1 MAEESTDGTGSRS
14 DGSRASLSGMRAR
27 RRLRDAPEVK
37 RREWTERGLDL
48 GLPAAPSVKDRNI
61 SLFSR
66 GMDPQ
71 FAGIS
76 TFARMP
82 YVEDMRTIS
91 PYDVAVVGVPF
102 DMGTT
107 YRSGTRFGPEAVRE
121 ISKVYDAYS
130 PDLGM
135 DLLEEVSVCDVGD
148 IFVIPSNIE
157 KTFDQVDRGISHI
170 LDQGCFPVIIGGD
183 HSIGYPDAK
192 ALASHIDGK
201 LGIIHFDRHI
211 DTAEYTMD
219 ERMHTTH
226 WSHATKLSNVPPA
239 NLVQIGIGG
248 WIGNH
253 SGVHVADE
261 LDTTVIT
268 MFDVDERGIDD
279 VMDVALEIAWKGA
292 DAVYLSFDI
301 DVFDPSAAPG
311 TGTPDAGGMTSREG
325 LQAARRAA
333 REGLIGM
340 DLVEISPPYDHA
352 NITALLGAR
361 VIMDVLATLV
371 EHGHLGDRLTADQ
384 RAGAERRREHEA
396 GLDNRYLPML
406 GDRHNPGPHHDA
418 GRMPR

>member
-1 MAEESTDGTGSRS
+1 MAEETERPGNDDDNLQQR
-14 DGSRASLSGMRAR
+14 RASLSGMRAR
-27 RRLRDAPEVK
+27 RRLRDVPEAR
-37 RREWTERGLDL
+37 RREWIERGLDL
-48 GLPAAPSVKDRNI
+48 GLQAAPSIRDRDI

-82 YVEDMRTIS
+82 YAEDVRTLGE
-91 PYDVAVVGVPF
+91 YDVAVVGVPF

-107 YRSGTRFGPEAVRE
+107 YRSGARFGPEAVRR
-121 ISKVYDAYS
+121 ISGVFDSYS

-135 DLLEEVSVCDVGD
+135 DLLEEVTITDAGD
-148 IFVIPSNIE
+148 IFVIPSNLE
-157 KTFDQVDRGISHI
+157 KTFDQVDLGISHI
-170 LDQGCFPVIIGGD
+170 LDSGCFPVIIGGD

-192 ALASHIDGK
+192 ALARHIDGK

-226 WSHATKLSNVPPA
+226 FSHATKLPNVPPV

-253 SGVHVADE
+253 SGIHVADE
-261 LDTTVIT
+261 IDTTVIT
-268 MFDVDERGIDD
+268 MFDVDERGVDD
-279 VMDVALEIAWKGA
+279 VMDIALEVAWKDA

-301 DVFDPSAAPG
+301 DVFDPGCAPG
-311 TGTPDAGGMTSREG
+311 TGTPDAGGMSSREG

-340 DLVEISPPYDHA
+340 DLVEIAPPFDHSD
-352 NITALLGAR
+352 ITALLGAR
-361 VIMDVLATLV
+361 VVMDVLATLV
-371 EHGHLGDRLTADQ
+371 EHGHLGNRLTGEA
-384 RAGAERRREHEA
+384 RAAAEAARNRAA
-396 GLDNRYLPML
+396 GLSDARFPAL
-406 GDRHNPGPHHDA
+406 GDPH
-418 GRMPR
+418 RTT

>member
-1 MAEESTDGTGSRS
+1 MGPGRNDSEAPGTGSGDS
-14 DGSRASLSGMRAR
+14 GEDVRAARRRQSLSGMRAR
-27 RRLRDAPEVK
+27 RRLRDVPEVIRK
-37 RREWTERGLDL
+37 QWIERSLDL
-48 GLPAAPSVKDRNI
+48 GLEAAPSVQDRNI

-82 YVEDMRTIS
+82 YVEDVQAIGG
-91 PYDVAVVGVPF
+91 YDVAVVGVPF

-107 YRSGTRFGPEAVRE
+107 YRSGTRFGPEAVRA

-135 DLLEEVSVCDVGD
+135 DLLEEVRMCDVGD

-157 KTFDQVDRGISHI
+157 KTFDQVDLGISHI
-170 LDQGCFPVIIGGD
+170 LDKGCFPVIIGGD

-192 ALASHIDGK
+192 ALARHVDGK

-211 DTAEYTMD
+211 DTAERTMD

-253 SGVHVADE
+253 SGVHVADTM
-261 LDTTVIT
+261 DTTVIT

-279 VMDVALEIAWKGA
+279 VMDVALEIAWKDA

-301 DVFDPSAAPG
+301 DVFDPSCAPG

-340 DLVEISPPYDHA
+340 DLVEISPPYD
-352 NITALLGAR
+352 NNDITALLGAR

-371 EHGHLGDRLTADQ
+371 EHGHLGTRLTPDD
-384 RAGAERRREHEA
+384 RVKAERDRDQAA
-396 GLDNRYLPML
+396 GIDNMHLPRL
-406 GDRHNPGPHHDA
+406 GDPHH
-418 GRMPR
+418 P

>member
-1 MAEESTDGTGSRS
+1 MSTRDEGFGGEREGGP
-14 DGSRASLSGMRAR
+14 DRQASLSGMRAR
-27 RRLRDAPEVK
+27 RRLHDAPGVK
-37 RREWTERGLDL
+37 RREWIERGLDL
-48 GLPAAPSVKDRNI
+48 GLPAAPSVRDRNI

-82 YVEDMRTIS
+82 YVEDVRAIS

-135 DLLEEVSVCDVGD
+135 DLLEEISICDVGD
-148 IFVIPSNIE
+148 IFVIPANIE
-157 KTFDQVDRGISHI
+157 KTFDQVDLGISHI

-192 ALASHIDGK
+192 ALASHVDGK

-226 WSHATKLSNVPPA
+226 WSHATKLGNVPPA

-248 WIGNH
+248 WIG
-253 SGVHVADE
+253 
-261 LDTTVIT
+261 TTPVC
-268 MFDVDERGIDD
+268 
-279 VMDVALEIAWKGA
+279 
-292 DAVYLSFDI
+292 
-301 DVFDPSAAPG
+301 
-311 TGTPDAGGMTSREG
+311 TSP
-325 LQAARRAA
+325 RRW
-333 REGLIGM
+333 
-340 DLVEISPPYDHA
+340 VPP
-352 NITALLGAR
+352 
-361 VIMDVLATLV
+361 
-371 EHGHLGDRLTADQ
+371 
-384 RAGAERRREHEA
+384 
-396 GLDNRYLPML
+396 
-406 GDRHNPGPHHDA
+406 
-418 GRMPR
+418 

>member
-1 MAEESTDGTGSRS
+1 MSPSEIHEGESD
-14 DGSRASLSGMRAR
+14 DEALRANREALSGMRAR
-27 RRLRDAPEVK
+27 RRLRDAPEEK
-37 RREWTERGLDL
+37 RKEWIDRGLDL
-48 GLPAAPSVKDRNI
+48 GLEAAPSVRDRNI

-82 YVEDMRTIS
+82 YVEDVRSIGAH
-91 PYDVAVVGVPF
+91 DVAVVGVPF

-121 ISKVYDAYS
+121 TSKVYDAYS

-135 DLLEEVSVCDVGD
+135 DLLEEVSICDVGD

-157 KTFDQVDRGISHI
+157 KTFDQVDLGITHI

-192 ALASHIDGK
+192 ALAKHVDGK

-261 LDTTVIT
+261 MDTTVIT

-279 VMDVALEIAWKGA
+279 VMDIALEVAWKDA

-301 DVFDPSAAPG
+301 DVFDPSCAPG
-311 TGTPDAGGMTSREG
+311 TGTPDAGGLTSREG

-371 EHGHLGDRLTADQ
+371 EHGHLGARLPAATRAESERGRE
-384 RAGAERRREHEA
+384 RAGGIA
-396 GLDNRYLPML
+396 DRYLPMV
-406 GDRHNPGPHHDA
+406 GDRHT
-418 GRMPR
+418 PR

>member
-1 MAEESTDGTGSRS
+1 MVTEDDRSASDAEGAADR
-14 DGSRASLSGMRAR
+14 DALSGMRAR
-27 RRLRDAPEVK
+27 RRLRDVPGVK
-37 RREWTERGLDL
+37 RRELIERGLDL
-48 GLPAAPSVKDRNI
+48 GLEAAPSVRDRNI

-82 YVEDMRTIS
+82 YIEDMRAIAGH
-91 PYDVAVVGVPF
+91 DVAVVGVPF

-130 PDLGM
+130 PDLGL
-135 DLLEEVSVCDVGD
+135 DLLEEVSICDVGD

-157 KTFDQVDRGISHI
+157 KTFDQVDLGITHI
-170 LDQGCFPVIIGGD
+170 LDRGCFPVIIGGD

-192 ALASHIDGK
+192 ALAKHIDGK

-261 LDTTVIT
+261 MDTTVIT

-279 VMDVALEIAWKGA
+279 IMDIALEIAWKDA

-301 DVFDPSAAPG
+301 DVFDPSCAPG

-340 DLVEISPPYDHA
+340 DLVEISPPYDTA

-361 VIMDVLATLV
+361 VIMDVLGTLV
-371 EHGHLGDRLTADQ
+371 EHGHLGDRLSA
-384 RAGAERRREHEA
+384 AERAEAERERERAA
-396 GLDNRYLPML
+396 GIDDRYLPRL
-406 GDRHNPGPHHDA
+406 GDRHKH
-418 GRMPR
+418 

>member
-1 MAEESTDGTGSRS
+1 MPNETGGVAEDGDTQRR
-14 DGSRASLSGMRAR
+14 RAGLSGMRAR
-27 RRLRDAPEVK
+27 RRLRDVPEVK
-37 RREWTERGLDL
+37 RREWVERSLDL
-48 GLPAAPSVKDRNI
+48 GLEAASSIRDRNI

-71 FAGIS
+71 FAGIK

-82 YVEDMRTIS
+82 YVEDIRTIGQ
-91 PYDVAVVGVPF
+91 YDVAVVGVPF

-107 YRSGTRFGPEAVRE
+107 YRSGARFGPAAVRD
-121 ISKVYDAYS
+121 ISGVFDAYS

-135 DLLEEVSVCDVGD
+135 DLLEEISIGDAGDV
-148 IFVIPSNIE
+148 FVIPSNIE
-157 KTFDQVDRGISHI
+157 KTFDQVDLGISHI
-170 LDQGCFPVIIGGD
+170 LDAGCFPVIIGGD

-192 ALASHIDGK
+192 ALAKHVDGK

-226 WSHATKLSNVPPA
+226 WSHATKLGNVPPA

-253 SGVHVADE
+253 SGIHVADDM
-261 LDTTVIT
+261 DTTVIT

-279 VMDVALEIAWKGA
+279 VMDIALEIAWKDA

-301 DVFDPSAAPG
+301 DVFDPGCAPG
-311 TGTPDAGGMTSREG
+311 TGTPDAGGMSSREG

-333 REGLIGM
+333 REGLVGM
-340 DLVEISPPYDHA
+340 DLVEIAPPYDHS

-361 VIMDVLATLV
+361 VIMDVLGTLV
-371 EHGHLGDRLTADQ
+371 EHGHLGTRLSGSDRA
-384 RAGAERRREHEA
+384 AAEAERHRA
-396 GLDNRYLPML
+396 ADLGDVTFPAL
-406 GDRHNPGPHHDA
+406 GDRH
-418 GRMPR
+418 RPR